1 MATLPFGSG
10 VWFLLLL
17 FFVVLCFVLPFVG
30 LACAVQASI
39 RHSAYGKAL
48 AGLNAD
54 LNIMWL
60 VSLVFIVLV
69 SFGVMCHNKTE
80 SFSQYMS

>member
-17 FFVVLCFVLPFVG
+17 FVG

-48 AGLNAD
+48 AGLNTD
-54 LNIMWL
+54 LNTVCL
-60 VSLVFIVLV
+60 VSSVCMVLV

-80 SFSQYMS
+80 SFS